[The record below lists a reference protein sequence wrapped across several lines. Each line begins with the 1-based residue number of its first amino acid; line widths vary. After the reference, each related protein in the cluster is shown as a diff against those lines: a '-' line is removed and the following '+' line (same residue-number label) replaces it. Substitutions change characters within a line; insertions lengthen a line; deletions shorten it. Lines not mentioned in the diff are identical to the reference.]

1 MRGWCPERPFRSG
14 CPRLKLAA
22 GGVGGRRDPP
32 LRASKKKA
40 PVPEHRSLEHANLM
54 EGGMLSTQPKI
65 TEAELQDAPQARLAL
80 DNIALNVSEG
90 RTLNRFALRNKLRA
104 FSSVPRVCTCGLA
117 LQWDAGFVHLVRDA
131 RGGVRFYGLETCRRV
146 WLCPVCAPRIAWK
159 RAYLLEE
166 QIRQWLGDGH
176 AVLFQTLTFPHDYA
190 DPLKESAAL
199 AAKAFTAVLSG
210 RRWQEEKTRYGIEG
224 TVRALE
230 VTLGVNGW
238 HPHLH
243 ILVFLRKPRGVRA
256 RRAIQRNLVQRF
268 SKVVERA
275 GYRTPDP
282 RNCPIEVVHS
292 TGVGQYVAQT
302 IGVVSELTSWHMKK
316 GKGASRTPIQLLR
329 DVAESGSSEDR
340 RRWGEWESGT
350 YRRRQ
355 LTYSRGLRRRLGGAP
370 EIDPA
375 TGEAAEVENVRT
387 SDSAAITPALWRKIA
402 DSAGLDVTLRAAYA
416 KGGYQAALERLS
428 TSLPALS
435 PDYLRTNFLSLG
447 ELAEAS

>member
-1 MRGWCPERPFRSG
+1 
-14 CPRLKLAA
+14 
-22 GGVGGRRDPP
+22 
-32 LRASKKKA
+32 
-40 PVPEHRSLEHANLM
+40 
-54 EGGMLSTQPKI
+54 MLSTEPNP
-65 TEAELQDAPQARLAL
+65 AELALQDAPEARLAL
-80 DNIALNVSEG
+80 DNIAFNVSGG
-90 RTLNRFALRNKLRA
+90 RALNRFALRNKLRA

-166 QIRQWLGDGH
+166 QIRRWLGDGH

-199 AAKAFTAVLSG
+199 AARAFTAVLSG

-230 VTLGVNGW
+230 ITLGPNGW

-243 ILVFLRKPRGVRA
+243 VLLFLRKPRGVRA

-268 SKVVERA
+268 SNVIERA
-275 GYRTPDP
+275 GYRTPDSK
-282 RNCPIEVVHS
+282 NCPIEIVHS
-292 TGVGQYVAQT
+292 AEVGQYVATT
-302 IGVVSELTSWHMKK
+302 IGIVSELTSWHMKK
-316 GKGASRTPIQLLR
+316 GKGESRTPIQPLR
-329 DVAESGSSEDR
+329 DVAESGSSKDR

-355 LTYSRGLRRRLGGAP
+355 LTYSRGLRTRLGAAP

-375 TGEAAEVENVRT
+375 TNAAAENQNMLA
-387 SDSAAITPALWRKIA
+387 SDSAAITPPLWRKIA
-402 DSAGLDVTLRAAYA
+402 DSGGLDVALRDSYA

-428 TSLPALS
+428 TGLPALS
-435 PDYLRTNFLSLG
+435 TDYLRTNFLSLSEVG
-447 ELAEAS
+447 EAS